1 LTGRVPGASPFDEL
15 LAASRELEASA
26 RAVQGDDQIEVGE
39 PELASLADDYHA
51 WLARALEVLPSS
63 FHEAFRAE
71 YAGSFFQHR
80 IKHFLESPGERN
92 PLFDADQNPFGLS
105 FWNHPFDGEFRAP
118 LMRQRQILAEAR
130 QLVEGEGGYKVHLD
144 LVEQMARRLPDLLE
158 ALANRHAGRPPYA
171 VEDEYDLQDLLQG
184 LLRLFFDDVRV
195 EDYVPEHAG
204 GRSRVDFVLKSE
216 RLVVETKMTRERL
229 GAREV
234 GEELIIDI
242 ERYRSYPD
250 CAALLAIVY
259 DPTRRII
266 NRRTL
271 ESDLSRAREGMA
283 VRVVVVQ

>member
-1 LTGRVPGASPFDEL
+1 MVDE
-15 LAASRELEASA
+15 AEV
-26 RAVQGDDQIEVGE
+26 AV
-39 PELASLADDYHA
+39 LADDYHA

-71 YAGSFFQHR
+71 YTGSFFQHR
-80 IKHFLESPGERN
+80 IRHFLESPGEQN

-105 FWNHPFDGEFRAP
+105 FWNHPFDSEFRAP

-130 QLVEGEGGYKVHLD
+130 QLVEGEGGYRVHLD
-144 LVEQMARRLPDLLE
+144 LVEQMSRRLPDLLE
-158 ALANRHAGRPPYA
+158 ALSNRHAGRPPY
-171 VEDEYDLQDLLQG
+171 VIEDEHDLQDLVRG
-184 LLRLFFDDVRV
+184 LLRLFFDDVRA

-204 GRSRVDFVLKSE
+204 SRSRVDFVLKTE
-216 RLVVETKMTRERL
+216 RLVVETKMTRDRL
-229 GAREV
+229 GAKQV

-250 CAALLAIVY
+250 CAALMAIVY
-259 DPTRRII
+259 DPDRRIT

-271 ESDLSRAREGMA
+271 EADLSRSREGMA